1 MRKKNGKLSPF
12 AGLHHIGFIVKDVQQ
27 TMQDLSSLGLGPFEQ
42 APMGNIAK
50 RELRGKQVN
59 ADSDVWFTDLGKV
72 KLELVQP
79 LEGESLQRETLEREG
94 EGIEHLG
101 FFVDNL
107 EAEVDRLV
115 LQGWKVVAGAKGPSD
130 GGYTFLQSNNSH
142 NLLVELVQP
151 WE

>member
-1 MRKKNGKLSPF
+1 MPKNTAKMSPF
-12 AGLHHIGFIVKDVQQ
+12 SELHHIGFIVKDVKE
-27 TMQDLSSLGLGPFEQ
+27 TIKDLSSLGLGPFEK

-50 RELRGKQVN
+50 RELRGKPVN

-79 LEGESLQRETLEREG
+79 VEGESLQKESLERKG

-107 EAEVDRLV
+107 EDEVTRLV
-115 LQGWKVVAGAKGPSD
+115 AKGWKVVAGAKGPNG
-130 GGYTFLQSNNSH
+130 GGYTFLQSLKSH
-142 NLLVELVQP
+142 DLLVELVQP

>member
-1 MRKKNGKLSPF
+1 MSKKIDKTSPF
-12 AGLHHIGFIVKDVQQ
+12 AEIHHIGYIVKDVRK
-27 TMQDLSSLGLGPFEQ
+27 TMKELSFLGLGPFEQ
-42 APMGNIAK
+42 APMTNIAN
-50 RELRGKQVN
+50 RELRGKPVI

-79 LEGESLQRETLEREG
+79 LEGESLQKETLENKG

-107 EAEVDRLV
+107 KEEVDRLV
-115 LQGWKVVAGAKGPSD
+115 SKGWKVVAGAKGPTL
-130 GGYTFLQSNNSH
+130 GGYAFLQSTQGSS
-142 NLLVELVQP
+142 LLVELVQP